1 MQTQKELEEWY
12 SKEDPW
18 EYKTND
24 DDRRRL
30 KQILFT
36 LGWGPRVY
44 SRALDVGCGEGF
56 VTTHLPAFEI
66 HGMDISLTAMSRLPS
81 NVKAVTKP
89 EGKYD
94 LVISTGT
101 LYKQY
106 DHEFIYKTIME
117 AASRYIL
124 IAGIE
129 EWLVPY
135 DFGRRLYHNAIQY
148 RQQYNQLFTLYELE
162 AGA

>member
-1 MQTQKELEEWY
+1 MQTQQELEDWY
-12 SKEDPW
+12 QNEDPW
-18 EYKTND
+18 GYKSNE

-36 LGWGPRVY
+36 LGWGPKVY

-56 VTTHLPAFEI
+56 VTSQLPAFEI
-66 HGMDISLTAMSRLPS
+66 HGLDISLKAMTRLPP

-106 DHEFIYKTIME
+106 DHERIYQIIMQ
-117 AASRYIL
+117 AASKYIL

-129 EWLVPY
+129 SWLINY
-135 DFGRRLYHNAIQY
+135 NFGKELYRNAIQY
-148 RQQYNQLFTLYELE
+148 RQEYNQLITLYELE
-162 AGA
+162 TGA

>member
-1 MQTQKELEEWY
+1 MQTKQELETWY
-12 SKEDPW
+12 QKEDPW
-18 EYKTND
+18 EYKKNED
-24 DDRRRL
+24 DKIRL

-56 VTTHLPAFEI
+56 VTSHIPAFEI
-66 HGMDISLTAMSRLPS
+66 HGLDLSLTAMSRLPG

-106 DHEFIYKTIME
+106 DHESIYKTIME
-117 AASRYIL
+117 AASGYIL

-129 EWLVPY
+129 DWLVKY
-135 DFGRRLYHNAIQY
+135 DFGKEIYHCATKY
-148 RQQYNQLFTLYELE
+148 RHEYTQKITLYEI
-162 AGA
+162 AR